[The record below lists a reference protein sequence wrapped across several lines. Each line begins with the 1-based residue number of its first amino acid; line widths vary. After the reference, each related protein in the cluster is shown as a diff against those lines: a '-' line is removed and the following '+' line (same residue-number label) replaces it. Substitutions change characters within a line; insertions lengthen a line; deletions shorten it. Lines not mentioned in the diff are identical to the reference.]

1 MRPHPPDPTLPASR
15 VPPALIGAGAVH
27 AAALASVLAAPST
40 WPWALGAA
48 ALSHGVITAL
58 TLRPRTQLLGPNL
71 VRLPPRLAQHGEVA
85 LTLDDGPDPDV
96 TPAVLDLLE
105 AHGASAS
112 FFCIG
117 ERVERHAELARDIV
131 RRGHAVE
138 NHSQRHRHD
147 FALLGPAAY
156 RAELLTSQQRIGAVT
171 GRTPRFFRAPA
182 GFRNPF
188 LWPQLGAAG
197 LQLASWTRRGFDVRD
212 GDAQRV
218 LRRLTRGLAAGD
230 ILLLHDGHCAR
241 TAQGVPVVLQVLPAL
256 LELLRARGL
265 RGVALPA
272 DAGA

>member
-1 MRPHPPDPTLPASR
+1 MSPHPSDPAAPAWR
-15 VPPALIGAGAVH
+15 LPPALTGVGAVH
-27 AAALASVLAAPST
+27 AAALGTVLAAPSA

-71 VRLPPRLAQHGEVA
+71 VRLPPAQSRHGEVA
-85 LTLDDGPDPDV
+85 ITLDDGPDPEV
-96 TPAVLDLLE
+96 TPAVLDVLE
-105 AHGASAS
+105 THGASAS

-117 ERVERHAELARDIV
+117 ERVERHPALAREIV
-131 RRGHAVE
+131 RRGHTVE

-156 RAELLTSQQRIGAVT
+156 RAELITSQQRIGAVT
-171 GRTPRFFRAPA
+171 GRAPSYFRAPA

-197 LQLASWTRRGFDVRD
+197 LQLASWTRRGFDARD

-218 LRRLTRGLAAGD
+218 LRRLSRGLAAGD

-265 RGVALPA
+265 HGVALPA
-272 DAGA
+272 GAGA